1 MDPNPNPLAELI
13 SRIHEENRE
22 LRTRLRQEQ
31 AESEKQRELAEHWKG
46 RYRETQDADTATTT
60 EGTAS

>member
-1 MDPNPNPLAELI
+1 MNANPDPLAELI

-46 RYRETQDADTATTT
+46 RFRETQEADTVTQGA
-60 EGTAS
+60 AS